1 MHSSIDGHW
10 VSSLGCGFF
19 FFNNEHFNLLFQG
32 TWVSFSGEYSWECNG
47 SQVCMCSAF
56 LIKALFSKV
65 VVPIYIPD
73 SCQHLPG
80 SDFHGFTNLVGM
92 KMYFIMILTCFS
104 LISSVKTSF
113 MCIDQPNFH
122 F

>member
-1 MHSSIDGHW
+1 MDIGLW
-10 VSSLGCGFF
+10 VFF

-32 TWVSFSGEYSWECNG
+32 TWVSFSGEYSWECNS

-56 LIKALFSKV
+56 LLIKALFSKV

-73 SCQHLPG
+73 SCQHLLG
-80 SDFHGFTNLVGM
+80 SDFHVFTNLVGM

-104 LISSVKTSF
+104 LISSASTSF
-113 MCIDQPNFH
+113 MCIGQPIFH